1 VFDGRGTREGMC
13 PLRAVAVL
21 VLFEI
26 HDRPER
32 LRLRSSRRKR
42 RKMHLSALIHNGNG
56 TVGGSKI
63 KSNSEMQILG
73 GPHPPIISYSTDAQS
88 QSESALRRYLRN
100 KPHAFRR
107 KSSHKN
113 GCPIHDAVSSRHG
126 WESTN
131 AHAPACKKSSIRRS
145 AHVFPPQIQH
155 RNGCPGACP
164 ERSRRVSP
172 LRPGKA
178 RLQRPVNTRLHANVP
193 NPHIRISKVHVPVLQ
208 IIIPFPRTME
218 PCPDLRKQER

>member
-1 VFDGRGTREGMC
+1 MQEVFDPAIGPRLSSANPATETGAPSMTQSHRGRGGKARTLTLRHTRS
-13 PLRAVAVL
+13 LRSG
-21 VLFEI
+21 
-26 HDRPER
+26 DRPMSF
-32 LRLRSSRRKR
+32 L
-42 RKMHLSALIHNGNG
+42 
-56 TVGGSKI
+56 
-63 KSNSEMQILG
+63 
-73 GPHPPIISYSTDAQS
+73 
-88 QSESALRRYLRN
+88 
-100 KPHAFRR
+100 R
-107 KSSHKN
+107 KSSHRN